1 MKTGLFMAEFKR
13 MLKYSRTACDVHRRP
28 TSQAWGGV
36 VQASDAAVLK
46 KGITELADC
55 LGRGEGAADW
65 HKAMSIIDDMARNGV
80 RPDISCYNVALAA
93 CVRADKLDQ
102 VSPPSHEPSW
112 HIRTLRMTVP
122 SRISDTHTYD
132 GHAAGFPGL
141 LQAMDL
147 LETLGGRGLQPNC
160 LSYNII
166 ILGCGR

>member
-1 MKTGLFMAEFKR
+1 
-13 MLKYSRTACDVHRRP
+13 
-28 TSQAWGGV
+28 
-36 VQASDAAVLK
+36 VQASDAALLK

-102 VSPPSHEPSW
+102 VSTPSHESSW

-122 SRISDTHTYD
+122 SRISDTHTCDDYAASWGFCRRWTCWRRWEAGGCNPIASATTSSSLD
-132 GHAAGFPGL
+132 AAGSCPVLVMYGL
-141 LQAMDL
+141 YKLICL
-147 LETLGGRGLQPNC
+147 LAWL
-160 LSYNII
+160 
-166 ILGCGR
+166 